1 MVADADKFKAQ
12 DDAIRKKVEAKNGLE
27 NYCFQM
33 KNTLNE
39 EKLKTHFTAED
50 KATIEG
56 AAAEGLQ
63 FLESD
68 PQDADAINAKQKE
81 IEGKFNPI
89 MMRVYQ
95 AAGGPAS
102 CRHW

>member
-1 MVADADKFKAQ
+1 M
-12 DDAIRKKVEAKNGLE
+12 
-27 NYCFQM
+27 
-33 KNTLNE
+33 
-39 EKLKTHFTAED
+39 
-50 KATIEG
+50 EG

-95 AAGGPAS
+95 AAGGPAGGPPWFPAGPLAS
-102 CRHW
+102 PLASPIGVSLSLLGVTLLRCH